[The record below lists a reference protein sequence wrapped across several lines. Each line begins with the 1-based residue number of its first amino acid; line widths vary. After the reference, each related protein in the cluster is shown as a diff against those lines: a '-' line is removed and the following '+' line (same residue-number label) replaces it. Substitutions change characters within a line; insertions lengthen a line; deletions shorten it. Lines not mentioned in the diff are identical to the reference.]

1 MQLNL
6 TYPIGN
12 TGVLRLTGLRNK
24 QGTLVTAAAITG
36 IWNRPDAT
44 KPAIATLVFGAVAGV
59 AGTFEAAVP
68 ADLPVDEETRYTM
81 DLRAEADGQVL
92 SLPGIPLK
100 ARRRVR

>member
-1 MQLNL
+1 MQLTL

-12 TGVLRLTGLRNK
+12 TGVLRITGLRDK
-24 QGTLVTAAAITG
+24 EGELVTTAVISGTWRG
-36 IWNRPDAT
+36 PDAEVEPIT
-44 KPAIATLVFGAVAGV
+44 TLAFGAVAGG

-81 DLRAEADGQVL
+81 DLRGEADGQVL
-92 SLPGIPLK
+92 LLPGIPIK